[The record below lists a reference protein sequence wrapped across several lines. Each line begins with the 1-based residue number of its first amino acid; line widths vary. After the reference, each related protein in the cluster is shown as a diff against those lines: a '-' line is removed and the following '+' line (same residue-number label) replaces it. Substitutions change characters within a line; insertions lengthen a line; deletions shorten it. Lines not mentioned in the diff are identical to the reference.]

1 MKILVACDSF
11 KETLSAKRIGEI
23 IGELFKED
31 SVSILPLSDG
41 GEGLLEAIGQEA
53 FMTTCSSFDGLLRE
67 KVCSYELKK
76 DLAIIE
82 SAESNG
88 LGLLSQDEKNPLYTS
103 TYGIGLMIKDAVSK
117 GAKKILI
124 GIGGS
129 CTNDAGIG
137 MLEALGVKFYDQNQ
151 ALSMLKGEDL
161 IKIHAIDTRDFKKN
175 YGHVTIEVAC
185 DVDNPLLGPH
195 GATSVYGPQKG
206 GNESELSFLEE
217 GMTSFSSLVKDV
229 LKVDNK
235 DVPGVGAAGGLGY
248 AFKSFFNGQLKKGI
262 DLVLDYHHFNA
273 QVKKHDLIITG
284 EGKIDEQSYRG
295 KVIQGV
301 LKRCQKEEKTL
312 IAVSGICEEKGPIEH
327 VFSVVPKHCSVDESM
342 KKPEECFRAMCLNE
356 LKPWIEKRKNGI

>member
-1 MKILVACDSF
+1 MRILVACDSF

-23 IGELFKED
+23 IRELLEEY
-31 SVSILPLSDG
+31 SVTILPLSDG
-41 GEGLLEAIGQEA
+41 GEGLLEAIGQEN
-53 FMTTCSSFDGLLRE
+53 FMTTCSSLDGLFRE
-67 KVCSYELKK
+67 KICRYELKQ

-88 LGLLSQDEKNPLYTS
+88 LGLLSEDERNPLYTS

-129 CTNDAGIG
+129 CTNDAGTG
-137 MLEALGVKFYDQNQ
+137 MLEALGVKFYGQNQ
-151 ALSMLKGEDL
+151 VLSMLKGEDL
-161 IKIHAIDTRDFKKN
+161 IKIHTIDTRDFKKN
-175 YGHVTIEVAC
+175 YSHVTIEVAC

-195 GATSVYGPQKG
+195 GATAVYGPQKG
-206 GNESELSFLEE
+206 GKERELSLLEE
-217 GMTSFSSLVKDV
+217 GMTSFSDLVKET
-229 LKVDNK
+229 LQVDYR

-262 DLVLDYHHFNA
+262 DLVLDYHHFNS

-284 EGKIDEQSYRG
+284 EGKIDAQSYRG

-301 LKRCQKEEKTL
+301 LKRCQNEEKTL
-312 IAVSGICEEKGPIEH
+312 IAVCGICEKKGPIEH
-327 VFSVVPKHCSVDESM
+327 VFSVVPKYCMLDESM
-342 KKPEECFRAMCLNE
+342 KDPEECFRAMCLNE